1 MASKDFAEYMAAQA
15 ARGKVYDVYRGGVLV
30 GSTEPSRPA
39 AQPGFV
45 RSPAVSL
52 RPDQTTQSYLDYRK
66 RNRTTVTKEGASTI
80 KEVKKISKDGGLCC
94 VCRAV
99 IPAGKTG
106 KMGWQSSY
114 NFATYGEGSTHK
126 NVVFWFHESC
136 CPETDPMT
144 DELALEF
151 FLGNKAPEIKAN
163 ANAEASAHKKHK
175 AE

>member
-1 MASKDFAEYMAAQA
+1 M
-15 ARGKVYDVYRGGVLV
+15 
-30 GSTEPSRPA
+30 
-39 AQPGFV
+39 
-45 RSPAVSL
+45 
-52 RPDQTTQSYLDYRK
+52 YLDWRK
-66 RNRTTVTKEGASTI
+66 RNRTTGTKQGASTI

-94 VCRAV
+94 VCREV

-106 KMGWQSSY
+106 KTGWQSSY

-126 NVVFWFHESC
+126 NVTFWFHATC

-151 FLGNKAPEIKAN
+151 FLGNRTPEIKAN
-163 ANAEASAHKKHK
+163 VKPGESAEKKQK